1 MHFSQFVFFHGRLW
15 TLLCGDELFCACVN
29 VWVLLLAGP
38 ENVPQV
44 LPRRADHTL
53 PNRPDV
59 RGYGS
64 VLLCLVFHVLQQEI
78 MSQRHV
84 QPDSWRPDVCLVFV
98 PVL

>member
-1 MHFSQFVFFHGRLW
+1 MAGSGLYFVAMNYSVHALMYGYY
-15 TLLCGDELFCACVN
+15 C
-29 VWVLLLAGP
+29 LLAGP
-38 ENVPQV
+38 KNVPQD

-64 VLLCLVFHVLQQEI
+64 VLLCLVFHVLQQEF